1 MSIAHKVW
9 IILPES
15 CHSCNFRPVIGF
27 PGILPHIKHKDLEAG
42 RSRPISSQPF
52 STGPFSSSPFPT
64 PHTKPCGVAVP
75 LLQVGSSRPGA
86 ESSPLGAPSA
96 AHPAPG
102 QLPAPQPPSP
112 QPALRPRPR
121 PRPASPTSGPPVPAT
136 GWQSRGS
143 RQGQAA
149 PPGPPSSCRRPRGSS
164 HRPHGRPMPAA
175 SASAPR
181 PAAGRVRPSSSAP
194 EAAGPRL
201 GPR

>member
-1 MSIAHKVW
+1 MSIAHKLW

-64 PHTKPCGVAVP
+64 PHTKPCGVAVA
-75 LLQVGSSRPGA
+75 LLQVASSRPGA

-149 PPGPPSSCRRPRGSS
+149 APGPPSSCRRPRGSS
-164 HRPHGRPMPAA
+164 HPPRGRPMPAA

-194 EAAGPRL
+194 EAAGPGL